1 MDGHAW
7 RVVYRSAVMM
17 ASDTGTL
24 VRLTHEGSPDE
35 QYRDGHQEAWPMA
48 LEMLDKALRAT
59 T

>member
-1 MDGHAW
+1 MIT
-7 RVVYRSAVMM
+7 

-24 VRLTHEGSPDE
+24 VRLTHEGFPDE